1 MQGVHKFWRRDK
13 TGKAGG
19 SGATKEREPAGF
31 TTTTKTTLLSATDG
45 VSSATATS
53 VEQRPELY
61 ATAGPTGIR
70 VVVDPA
76 DAILEY
82 IIPTPSYITF
92 INGGL

>member
-1 MQGVHKFWRRDK
+1 MQGVHKFWRRNK

-19 SGATKEREPAGF
+19 SSATKEGEPAGF
-31 TTTTKTTLLSATDG
+31 TATTKTTLLSATDG
-45 VSSATATS
+45 ISSAAATS

-70 VVVDPA
+70 VVADPT

-82 IIPTPSYITF
+82 VILTHS
-92 INGGL
+92 